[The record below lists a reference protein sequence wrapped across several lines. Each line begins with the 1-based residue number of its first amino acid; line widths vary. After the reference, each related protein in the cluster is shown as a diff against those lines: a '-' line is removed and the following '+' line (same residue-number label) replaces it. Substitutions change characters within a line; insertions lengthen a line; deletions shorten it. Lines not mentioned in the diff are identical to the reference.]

1 MGDPAGAEVSPK
13 LMPDR
18 WMSATLSANTFHVD
32 TRGSFEGAEINN
44 RGWANNSNLLLDF
57 MVGRTTDIQL
67 QYFVTTPQYYPQ
79 LTTAL
84 THLMNAGLKQK
95 LPKGT
100 LTVSLLVTDVFDT
113 YKWQV
118 YSSNSL
124 FDLQNNSTRKSRML
138 WVGLTYNF
146 NSFKQKA
153 VQKKRED
160 DRSLIRLSL

>member
-1 MGDPAGAEVSPK
+1 
-13 LMPDR
+13 
-18 WMSATLSANTFHVD
+18 
-32 TRGSFEGAEINN
+32 
-44 RGWANNSNLLLDF
+44 

-84 THLMNAGLKQK
+84 THLMNAGFKQK
-95 LPKGT
+95 LLKGA

-153 VQKKRED
+153 VQKKQED
-160 DRSLIRLSL
+160 AAALSGCRYNTSLTVISSSSNFAFAPRCPCSSAFRYHIIA